1 MTHAI
6 MPPKSNQGKK
16 TGKKTSMQ
24 QNQVVV
30 GKGKGATNIP
40 SKEKEKGKKNHD
52 TLSGKQEVD
61 THCAIDSHIA
71 EVIAELRG
79 IPQREANGE
88 QLDARVNELSDE
100 LEAYV
105 AKLEEEKERL
115 LAVAFGPR

>member
-16 TGKKTSMQ
+16 TSKKTSMQ
-24 QNQVVV
+24 QNQVAVV

-61 THCAIDSHIA
+61 THCAIDSYIA

-79 IPQREANGE
+79 IPQREANQE
-88 QLDARVNELSDE
+88 
-100 LEAYV
+100 
-105 AKLEEEKERL
+105 
-115 LAVAFGPR
+115 